1 MFENI
6 WQWITLIKALQW
18 HVSRGGIYCPASEQ
32 SVLEFNVLEVG
43 KMGRQKDIGQIVKA
57 WWLGQRISWTS
68 SLVSN
73 VQLYSVNTY
82 KKCYKKGTY
91 GELASVNGCPR
102 FTNAQAKWR
111 LVHLVQSYR
120 RAGVAWIAEKLNTG
134 HSRKLPACITAC
146 WVCGRI
152 AADHSECPWWPLSTT
167 ESVYNEHVSI
177 RPGPWRNGRR
187 LASLMDQVL
196 LLIRMARWVC
206 IIYLGKRWQQDAL
219 RRQ

>member
-102 FTNAQAKWR
+102 FTNAQGKWR

-146 WVCGRI
+146 CVWP
-152 AADHSECPWWPLSTT
+152 HSRRPFRVPMMTT
-167 ESVYNEHVSI
+167 VYYWKCVQWACEYQNWTMEKWEKA
-177 RPGPWRNGRR
+177 G
-187 LASLMDQVL
+187 
-196 LLIRMARWVC
+196 
-206 IIYLGKRWQQDAL
+206 
-219 RRQ
+219 